1 MIEINKDDIFE
12 FKKNGFIVKKISIS
26 KVNLQ
31 NYKKIIKNLHQKFLI
46 SNFPYKRMYHDYLFS
61 NNWAAIECPLNK
73 QICDYEVWNF
83 FSKLNLG
90 SSIQKISNFQNIYC
104 KLIRLFV
111 MQNFN
116 YSGNWHQDCD
126 ELNKR
131 IQVSI
136 YFKDE
141 KGFKIVK
148 PDMQDD
154 LFKKYFNNERDFL
167 IKKIHSEPLKFDE
180 MYYNTVDAKEGDII
194 FFDPYLVHQGSY
206 KSSRLQF
213 HMRFD
218 GFKEEKEIFLNKHQ
232 LDFFYYSFYDYDFAL
247 NSEDTSLPKATKL
260 TPFKGRS
267 SLIRRLANTINY
279 FLPIKNFYRIIRL
292 KKNFIKYKHLK
303 FDFFAN
309 TFWQK

>member
-1 MIEINKDDIFE
+1 
-12 FKKNGFIVKKISIS
+12 
-26 KVNLQ
+26 
-31 NYKKIIKNLHQKFLI
+31 
-46 SNFPYKRMYHDYLFS
+46 
-61 NNWAAIECPLNK
+61 
-73 QICDYEVWNF
+73 
-83 FSKLNLG
+83 
-90 SSIQKISNFQNIYC
+90 
-104 KLIRLFV
+104 

-148 PDMQDD
+148 PHMQIQ
-154 LFKKYFNNERDFL
+154 LFKNYFNNDKDFL
-167 IKKIHSEPLKFDE
+167 LNENLSFPLIFDE
-180 MYYNTVDAKEGDII
+180 MYYNTVDAKAGDII

-206 KSSRLQF
+206 NSSRLQF

-218 GFKEEKEIFLNKHQ
+218 GFKEENEIFLNKNQ
-232 LDFFYYSFYDYDFAL
+232 LDFLYYDFYDYDFVL
-247 NSEDTSLPKATKL
+247 NSEDISLPKDQRLSLTK
-260 TPFKGRS
+260 
-267 SLIRRLANTINY
+267 RLANTINY
-279 FLPIKNFYRIIRL
+279 FLPIKNFFRIISV
-292 KKNFIKYKHLK
+292 KKKIIKYKNLK